1 MTLIVHAPNVHQGGG
16 RTLLLSVLN
25 AVAVN
30 DSIALLDSRLD
41 KASAPPALAVECF
54 SPSLLGR
61 WRAERRV
68 HRLAKPGDTVLCF
81 GNLPPFFRNQGKVV
95 VFLQNRYL
103 FGQRDLRAFRP
114 WERWRIRLERLW
126 FARRLDAT
134 AMEIY
139 VQTASMADELQRA
152 TGISAR
158 VFPFA
163 PAATHS
169 PTPPTEPQF
178 DFIYVASGEPHKNHR
193 QLIEAWRLLG
203 QQGMFPSL
211 CLTLDPKNN
220 AALVQHLQR
229 AVQDHGLN
237 ITNLGT
243 VASTEMA
250 QHYMQARALIYP
262 STLESFGLPLIE
274 ASKLG
279 LPILASELDYV
290 RDVVSPDMSFDP
302 HSPLSIARAVRR
314 FLRHGDKSQTVSSSA
329 EFVQEILGRPQ
340 TGLTFTQSAYAEPT
354 SGSTKQT
361 ALKEGTASHANC

>member
-25 AVAVN
+25 AIAVD

-41 KASAPPALAVECF
+41 RTSTPPALAVECF
-54 SPSLLGR
+54 SASLLGR
-61 WRAERRV
+61 WRAERCV
-68 HRLAKPGDTVLCF
+68 SRLAKPGDTVLCF
-81 GNLPPFFRNQGKVV
+81 GNLPPLFRNRGRVA

-103 FGQRDLRAFRP
+103 FGQRDLRAFSL

-126 FARRLDAT
+126 FARRMDAT
-134 AMEIY
+134 SMVIY
-139 VQTASMADELQRA
+139 VQTASMADEFQRS
-152 TGISAR
+152 TGIEAR

-169 PTPPTEPQF
+169 PAPPAEPQF

-193 QLIEAWRLLG
+193 QLIEAWRQLG

-211 CLTLDPKNN
+211 CLTLDPKSN
-220 AALVQHLQR
+220 APLVQHLQR
-229 AVQDHGLN
+229 VAKDHGLR
-237 ITNLGT
+237 ITNLGS
-243 VASTEMA
+243 VAATEMA
-250 QHYMQARALIYP
+250 QRYRQARALIYP

-274 ASKLG
+274 ASELG

-290 RDVVSPDMSFDP
+290 RDVVTPDASFDP

-314 FLRHGDKSQTVSSSA
+314 FLDDNEAPQRVLSTMDFVHEVLGESPSGLGFKNERRLKSDHCSHERSA
-329 EFVQEILGRPQ
+329 Q
-340 TGLTFTQSAYAEPT
+340 
-354 SGSTKQT
+354 
-361 ALKEGTASHANC
+361 

>member
-25 AVAVN
+25 AIAVD

-41 KASAPPALAVECF
+41 KASAPPALPVECF
-54 SPSLLGR
+54 SPTLLGR

-68 HRLAKPGDTVLCF
+68 NRLAKTGDTVLCF
-81 GNLPPFFRNQGKVV
+81 GNLPPLFRNEGKVA

-103 FGQRDLRAFRP
+103 FGQRDLRAFSL

-126 FARRLDAT
+126 FARRMDAT
-134 AMEIY
+134 SMVIY
-139 VQTASMADELQRA
+139 VQTPSMADELRRA
-152 TGISAR
+152 TGIEAR

-163 PAATHS
+163 PKEPDRPA
-169 PTPPTEPQF
+169 PPAEPRF

-193 QLIEAWRLLG
+193 QLIDAWKLLG
-203 QQGMFPSL
+203 QQGLFPSL
-211 CLTLDPKNN
+211 CLTLDPKTH
-220 AALVQHLQR
+220 APLVQHLQR
-229 AVQDHGLN
+229 AVQDHGLR

-274 ASKLG
+274 ASGLG

-290 RDVVSPDMSFDP
+290 RDVVSPDVSFDP
-302 HSPLSIARAVRR
+302 HSPLSIARAVKR
-314 FLRHGDKSQTVSSSA
+314 FLRLGDASKTVFFSA

-340 TGLTFTQSAYAEPT
+340 TGLTSTQSAYAEPT
-354 SGSTKQT
+354 SGSTEQT
-361 ALKEGTASHANC
+361 ALKEGAASHENC